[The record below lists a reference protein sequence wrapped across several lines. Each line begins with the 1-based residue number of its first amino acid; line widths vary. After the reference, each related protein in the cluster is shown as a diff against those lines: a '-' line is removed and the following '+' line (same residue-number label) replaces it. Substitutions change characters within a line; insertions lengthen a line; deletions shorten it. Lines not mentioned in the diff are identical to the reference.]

1 MCSKPSE
8 EYDQSNRCLA
18 LRSVCRKHE
27 QICTVSDEAE
37 AGRAELQVFGAA
49 GGSEDVE
56 DLAC

>member
-27 QICTVSDEAE
+27 QICTVSDKAE
-37 AGRAELQVFGAA
+37 AWKAELQVVGTA
-49 GGSEDVE
+49 GGSGDVE